1 MKDDCEAPIELLYS
15 CRMQSSMCAH
25 QVWLAYSVVQV
36 FCFLDLLYSCS
47 IHYWKWDAKVSNYHY
62 WIVYFSL
69 NLFIFALFILALLLD
84 AYMFITVISS
94 QQIYPFITIK
104 CPFLALITFLRSL
117 SFSTATPNSYDCSL
131 HNTSFSILSTSFYLW
146 IESMSPVGCIE
157 LDLLKKFN
165 VTILIPLFILYCFL
179 LH

>member
-1 MKDDCEAPIELLYS
+1 MIQEPNLLHPTDWNHFFQPYYVTNIKSQLWKKTSCWMKDDCEAPIELLYS

-69 NLFIFALFILALLLD
+69 NLFIFALFIYLGSFARC
-84 AYMFITVISS
+84 
-94 QQIYPFITIK
+94 IYVYNSYI
-104 CPFLALITFLRSL
+104 
-117 SFSTATPNSYDCSL
+117 FSTDLPFYYYKMSLFSFDNIFKVSFIQYSYPK
-131 HNTSFSILSTSFYLW
+131 FLW
-146 IESMSPVGCIE
+146 
-157 LDLLKKFN
+157 LLFA
-165 VTILIPLFILYCFL
+165 
-179 LH
+179 